1 MKDITLANHLHSLK
15 GPGTSVSAKNTG
27 GTGFQEALNGMI
39 DSTNRAQVE
48 ADRAVEKLHSGEAKN
63 LHEVMLSL
71 EKADISMRMLV
82 QVRNKVVEAYQE
94 IMRMSV

>member
-15 GPGTSVSAKNTG
+15 GQEPPTVTKAIEGP
-27 GTGFQEALNGMI
+27 GFQEVLKNMVET
-39 DSTNRAQVE
+39 TNTAQIE
-48 ADRAVEKLHSGEAKN
+48 ADRSVEKLHSGEAKN

-71 EKADISMRMLV
+71 EQADISMRMLV